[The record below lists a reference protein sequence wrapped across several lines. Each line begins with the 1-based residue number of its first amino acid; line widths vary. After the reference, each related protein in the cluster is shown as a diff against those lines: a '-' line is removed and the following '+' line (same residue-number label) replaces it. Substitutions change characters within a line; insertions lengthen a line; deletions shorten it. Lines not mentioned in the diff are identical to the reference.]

1 MTPQDLTRDADS
13 QLLSMLQ
20 QKNVYPPEWGKL
32 LAEYDSSKH
41 PVCDKTKRPDKIR
54 QGQGKEEVSRI
65 HLDLEKLI
73 TTRMVEFMFAI
84 PVNRVYSGVDD
95 DTTKIEIRKA
105 IEAIYKNS
113 RFDTENA
120 ERAKELLASCEVATY
135 WYTIDQPNTAYG
147 FKSEKKVKCKNYS
160 PMDGYEL
167 YPIFDEYDN
176 MIAMSVKWT
185 AKHTDTKD
193 TFFETYT
200 DTRHILW
207 KNDKVE
213 KDEPNTLGKIPY
225 IYSYRLKPIWDGVQ
239 HLINELEFT
248 LSRNS
253 DVIAYNASPIL
264 AVTGTIQGKE
274 QKDARRVYRLENG
287 GSVTYV
293 TWSQAIEAIKYQV
306 ETLFRLIWQRVQLPD
321 LSFENIKGMGAV
333 SGEARKTLLTDAHL
347 KVGDEQGAFIEI
359 FEREANIIKAYLKKL
374 NPAWSEKIDEIQ
386 IEHVVTPFI
395 QNDEASEINKYYTAN
410 GGKPLISHKES
421 IQLAGLSAD
430 AEKTY
435 EDLQNEAAQEQAAKM
450 GGLFQAE

>member
-1 MTPQDLTRDADS
+1 MTPQDLTRQADS

-20 QKNVYPPEWGKL
+20 QKNVYPPAWDKL

-54 QGQGKEEVSRI
+54 QGVGKEEVSRI

-73 TTRMVEFMFAI
+73 TVRMVEFMFAI
-84 PVNRVYSGVDD
+84 PVNRVYSDIDD
-95 DTTKIEIRKA
+95 DPTKIEIRKA
-105 IEAIYKNS
+105 IEAIYKYC
-113 RFDTENA
+113 RFDTENT
-120 ERAKELLASCEVATY
+120 ERAKQLLASCEVATY
-135 WYTIDQPNTAYG
+135 WYTVDQPNNAYG

-213 KDEPNTLGKIPY
+213 KDEANTLGKIPY

-264 AVTGTIQGKE
+264 AVTGNIQGKE

-287 GSVTYV
+287 GSVNYV

-347 KVGDEQGAFIEI
+347 KVGDEQGDFIEI